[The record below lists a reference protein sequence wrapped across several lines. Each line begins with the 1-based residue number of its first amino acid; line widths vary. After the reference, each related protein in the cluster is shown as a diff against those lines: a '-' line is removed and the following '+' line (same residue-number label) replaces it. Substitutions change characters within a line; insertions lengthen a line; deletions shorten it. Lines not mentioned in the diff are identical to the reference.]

1 MNDIQKSILG
11 CVVPANGISSPEN
24 KRCIA
29 DSVDTLEFEFES
41 CMKDGDAFHSEFA
54 ESSMSSQGSDPFAE
68 EATNI
73 PAFPQSIPAVVGT
86 SSQDSDKFA
95 EILKILA
102 TPQYD
107 DLANQ
112 VANIYTFSQ
121 KRSSESSMSSQGSEA
136 PVRKKIKRH
145 VKHMCKK

>member
-24 KRCIA
+24 MRYLSS
-29 DSVDTLEFEFES
+29 SVDTLEFEFES

-54 ESSMSSQGSDPFAE
+54 ESSMSSQGSNPFAE

-73 PAFPQSIPAVVGT
+73 PEFPQERPAESST
-86 SSQDSDKFA
+86 SSQGSDLLA
-95 EILKILA
+95 EILEILA
-102 TPQYD
+102 APQYD

-112 VANIYTFSQ
+112 VANIYAPSQ
-121 KRSSESSMSSQGSEA
+121 
-136 PVRKKIKRH
+136 
-145 VKHMCKK
+145 